1 MTKYIMTNN
10 QDAERYHIDCKDS
23 TEARHWVINHVD
35 LSKEWNIK
43 KDNLF
48 LKNNIDVSYRN
59 IQNVDNQWSAMSY
72 ILDCLTDNQL
82 KTAQKLINK
91 VLKQEKEE
99 EKN

>member
-10 QDAERYHIDCKDS
+10 QDAERFVVDCKDG

-43 KDNLF
+43 KDNF
-48 LKNNIDVSYRN
+48 SVKNKIDVSYRD
-59 IQNVDNQWSAMSY
+59 IQNVDNQWLAMSY

-82 KTAQKLINK
+82 KIAQKLINEIK
-91 VLKQEKEE
+91 KKER
-99 EKN
+99 N

>member
-1 MTKYIMTNN
+1 MTNIK
-10 QDAERYHIDCKDS
+10 DKEKHIINCVDK
-23 TEARHWVINHVD
+23 TEARHWVVDHLD
-35 LSKEWNIK
+35 LSKGWEIK

-48 LKNNIDVSYRN
+48 IKNNIDVSYRN
-59 IQNVDNQWSAMSY
+59 IQNVDNQWQAMSY